1 MTANPVLARFT
12 RGNWVENLHRGAFCV
27 SDAKGNVL
35 ASAGDIDRPIFPR
48 SAIKALQ
55 ALPIFETGADAQ
67 FAMDEESLALTCA
80 SHHGEPEHVRVAAK
94 MLQAAGLS
102 ANDLECGAHPP
113 TNPAARKALA
123 AAGEAPTALHNNC
136 SGKHAGM
143 LSVARALGIDT
154 HGYVTRE
161 HEVQKRVRKAVEA
174 VLGTEMTEDMCG
186 TDGCSIPT
194 WAAPLRAF
202 ARGFARMATGEEL
215 SPATAKASQ
224 RLFDSATS
232 HPFLVAGSDT
242 FDTGAM
248 EAFGGRLMVKVGA
261 EGVYCGAMRDT
272 GMGFALKCDDGNPQA
287 AAAMAAALLE
297 GIARPD
303 AAQAAFLKRFSS
315 KPMSNW
321 RGIEVGFLAATDAA
335 RPSLKD

>member
-1 MTANPVLARFT
+1 MTANPVLAQFT

-27 SDAKGNVL
+27 ADAKGNVL
-35 ASAGDIDRPIFPR
+35 AAAGDIDRAIFPR

-55 ALPIFETGADAQ
+55 ALPIFEAGADAR
-67 FAMDEESLALTCA
+67 FAMDGEALALACA
-80 SHHGEPEHVRVAAK
+80 SHHGEPDHVRVAAK
-94 MLQAAGLS
+94 MLDAAGLN
-102 ANDLECGAHPP
+102 AGDLECGAHPP

-123 AAGEAPTALHNNC
+123 AAGEAPSALHNNC

-154 HGYVTRE
+154 KGYVTRE
-161 HEVQKRVRKAVEA
+161 HEVQRRVRKAVET
-174 VLGTEMTEDMCG
+174 VLGVELTEDKCG

-202 ARGFARMATGEEL
+202 AQGFARMATGEGLPSEM
-215 SPATAKASQ
+215 AQASR

-232 HPFLVAGSDT
+232 HPFLIAGSDT

-248 EAFGGRLMVKVGA
+248 EIFGGRLMVKVGA
-261 EGVYCGAMRDT
+261 EGVFCGALRDS
-272 GMGFALKCDDGNPQA
+272 GLGFALKCDDGNPQA
-287 AAAMAAALLE
+287 AVAMVAALLE
-297 GIARPD
+297 AIASPD
-303 AAQAAFLKRFSS
+303 AAQADFLRRFSH
-315 KPMSNW
+315 KPVSNW

-335 RPSLKD
+335 RPSLQN